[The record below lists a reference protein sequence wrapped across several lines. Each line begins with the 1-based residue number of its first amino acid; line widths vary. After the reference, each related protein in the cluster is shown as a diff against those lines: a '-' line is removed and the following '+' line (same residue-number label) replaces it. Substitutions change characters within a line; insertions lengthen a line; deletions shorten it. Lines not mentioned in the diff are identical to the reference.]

1 MKRCPGC
8 EQVYADDMKF
18 CRADGAL
25 LQSLDDAP
33 TEILTKR
40 PATSTGSASIETT
53 VLNKSSKPVTG
64 SRITGD
70 LKPETKYAKSGDVN
84 IAYQVLGNGPMDLI
98 YVPGWVSNLEYG
110 WEEPSLAKFYRRL
123 ASFSRLILFDK
134 RGTGLSDQGTG
145 MPTLEQRMDD
155 VRAVME
161 AVHSERAVV
170 FGMSEGGNMAML
182 FAATYP
188 ERTIALI
195 TFGVFAKRIFDPH
208 YPWAPTPEARQQFY
222 DAIENEWGGPLGIED
237 LAPSRAGDER
247 FRDWWASYQRRSAS
261 PRGAL
266 TLAKL
271 NTSIDVRHVLPA
283 IQVPTLVLH
292 RTGDRDSNIAEGRYI
307 ASQIPNAKLV
317 ELPGEDHLIFVGDQ
331 DTLFKAVD
339 EFVSHAGRSGEV
351 DTVLATVLT
360 IKPAS
365 TEGERDGGAFNTLA
379 KREAEW
385 FRGRVAESAD
395 AEFCATF
402 DGPIRA
408 IRCARAIRDAAVEI
422 AFEVKIGLHTGL
434 CEIRERQ
441 VAGKAV
447 DISNEVAKRAATGR
461 ILLTN
466 TVMDLVSGADVAV
479 SNAGQCRFEGFADE
493 CCLFELV

>member
-1 MKRCPGC
+1 
-8 EQVYADDMKF
+8 MKF
-18 CRADGAL
+18 CRADGTL
-25 LQSLDDAP
+25 LESFDGAQ

-40 PATSTGSASIETT
+40 LADSTEPASIETR
-53 VLNKSSKPVTG
+53 VLNKSSKPIT
-64 SRITGD
+64 RITGD

-84 IAYQVLGNGPMDLI
+84 IAYQVMGDGPVDLI

-134 RGTGLSDQGTG
+134 RGTGLSDQSTS

-182 FAATYP
+182 FAASYP

-195 TFGVFAKRIFDPH
+195 TFGVFAKRLFDPE

-222 DAIENEWGGPLGIED
+222 DAIENEWGGSLGIED
-237 LAPSRAGDER
+237 LAPSRADDER
-247 FRDWWASYQRRSAS
+247 FRNWWASYQRRSAS

-266 TLAKL
+266 NLAKL

-283 IQVPTLVLH
+283 IRVPTLVLH
-292 RTGDRDSNIAEGRYI
+292 RIGDRDSNIEEGRYI
-307 ASQIPNAKLV
+307 ASHIPNAKLV

-331 DTLFKAVD
+331 HTLFKAVE
-339 EFVSHAGRSGEV
+339 EFVANVGSSGEV
-351 DTVLATVLT
+351 DTLLATVLT
-360 IKPAS
+360 VKPVS
-365 TEGERDGGAFNTLA
+365 DNGERDGLSAFTAIA

-385 FRGRVAESAD
+385 FRGRVTATAN

-408 IRCARAIRDAAVEI
+408 IRCARAIRDGAAEI
-422 AFEVKIGLHTGL
+422 PFEVRIGLHTGI
-434 CEIRERQ
+434 CEIRDQQ

-447 DISNEVAKRAATGR
+447 DISHEIAKRAAIGR

-466 TVMDLVSGADVAV
+466 TVIDLVSGSDVAV

-493 CCLFELV
+493 CCLYELV